1 MFMCIITVYTLCHVG
16 KTRTIA
22 ALVDIL
28 TAQKKRILIIAPANA
43 ASRRVL
49 ESIVNT
55 GYEDACLVVS
65 TEYFYEWHETAYD
78 GGLGK
83 YVHTKEYLFDKAKKA
98 GMHQKKYHG
107 HDPDD
112 RAAHDFKAR
121 ESKQHQGK
129 WTSIAVDGL
138 QAGTRLPS
146 VLIGTFGC
154 ITGAVTSPNG
164 QWATQVNNLLNLQSI
179 DALIVDE
186 TSQLWS
192 GYSLALLPSLRQVQ
206 NIILVGDSN
215 QLAPYGVDDIKCM
228 KSLFDEGLCHSS
240 VPHTTLTET
249 FRLSPIVASVI
260 SSKIYNDQLQ
270 VRRSP
275 ENEVKFYTYLDT
287 KIKTHLRNPTS
298 LGLIQRMLAGRA
310 DPEETGSLAWIHNSN
325 DCYQHP
331 ESKSSGND
339 HEARLVAAVAS
350 DLIKAIHNSSESAK
364 GELHV
369 KLTIL
374 TPYLEVYYKHLLCVY
389 EYYIRY

>member
-1 MFMCIITVYTLCHVG
+1 MLTAYTLCDVG

-28 TAQKKRILIIAPANA
+28 TAQKKRVLIIAPANA

-78 GGLGK
+78 DGGLGK
-83 YVHTKEYLFDKAKKA
+83 YVHTKEYLFDKGKKA

-121 ESKQHQGK
+121 KSKQHQGK
-129 WTSIAVDGL
+129 WTERAVEGE
-138 QAGTRLPS
+138 QSGKRLPS

-164 QWATQVNNLLNLQSI
+164 MWARQVNNLLNLQSI

-192 GYSLALLPSLRQVQ
+192 GYSLSLLPSLRKVQ
-206 NIILVGDSN
+206 NIVLVGDSN
-215 QLAPYGVDDIKCM
+215 QLAPHGVDDIKGM
-228 KSLFDEGLCHSS
+228 KSLFDEGLSHTSA
-240 VPHTTLTET
+240 PHTTLTET

-275 ENEVKFYTYLDT
+275 ENIEQFYTYIDT

-298 LGLIQRMLAGRA
+298 LSLIHRMLAGRD

-339 HEARLVAAVAS
+339 HEARLVAAVAA
-350 DLIKAIHNSSESAK
+350 DLIKAIHHSSESAK

-369 KLTIL
+369 KLTML
-374 TPYLEVYYKHLLCVY
+374 TPYLEV
-389 EYYIRY
+389 RY